1 MRPFFLFLKFGI
13 FEQTR
18 ANEKETLSR
27 LEQIEPGD
35 LTQLHQKKVGFVKSQ
50 QISVGR
56 CGLENMGHQKRVGSI
71 MQKCF
76 YGMFL

>member
-35 LTQLHQKKVGFVKSQ
+35 LTQLHQKKVGFVKSE
-50 QISVGR
+50 QISVGHYW
-56 CGLENMGHQKRVGSI
+56 LENVGHQKQFGLRA
-71 MQKCF
+71 C
-76 YGMFL
+76 

>member
-18 ANEKETLSR
+18 ANEKETLSS

-35 LTQLHQKKVGFVKSQ
+35 FAQLLQKKVGFVKSE
-50 QISVGR
+50 QISVGH
-56 CGLENMGHQKRVGSI
+56 CCLENLGHQKQFGLRRVSVNTP
-71 MQKCF
+71 
-76 YGMFL
+76 